1 MYELNEQELEQVA
14 GGQVFQG
21 TTSAAGGEAEA
32 LVGLAASSSKTHAV
46 NFGCYS
52 ASSASNKS
60 YAIGLYVAADSAA
73 ASTSGLSVD

>member
-21 TTSAAGGEAEA
+21 TTSEADGVA
-32 LVGLAASSSKTHAV
+32 TAYLGYVSSSSKTHAV
-46 NFGCYS
+46 NYGCYS

-60 YAIGLYVAADSAA
+60 YAIGVGVYAASEAD
-73 ASTSGLSVD
+73 STSGLSIG